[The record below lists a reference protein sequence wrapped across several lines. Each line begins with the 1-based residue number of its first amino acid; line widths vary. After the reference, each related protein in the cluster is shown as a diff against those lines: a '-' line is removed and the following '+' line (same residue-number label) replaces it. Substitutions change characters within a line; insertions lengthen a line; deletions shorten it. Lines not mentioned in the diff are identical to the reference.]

1 MMADFSDA
9 VIALVFLAFVIFAIA
24 ICVLLQFPML

>member
-1 MMADFSDA
+1 MEDFSDA
-9 VIALVFLAFVIFAIA
+9 ILAIAFIAFVILAIA